1 MDELV
6 FYAASI
12 VAMLLVLIPHEFAH
26 ALVAYMNGDMTA
38 KLQGRLTLNPVKHL
52 SPVGFLLCV
61 LTGFGWA
68 KPVPIN
74 PANFKKYR
82 TGLFTTA
89 IAGVVTNYLI
99 AFIVYPIS
107 LLIGKYFWTDNS
119 TIQYLIDFFHWIFRL
134 TFIYGLSIVVF
145 NLLPFYPLDGFR
157 VIESITKETN
167 PLRKF
172 LQKYG
177 RYILIFLLVENYIC
191 NMLVQYTTLPYVQYF
206 NIFGYFQKFATN
218 IIGWPIKALWDW
230 IIL

>member
-1 MDELV
+1 MNELV
-6 FYAASI
+6 YYAASI
-12 VAMLLVLIPHEFAH
+12 VAMLFVLIPHEFAH
-26 ALVAYMNGDMTA
+26 AFIAYKNGDMTA
-38 KLQGRLTLNPVKHL
+38 KLQGRLTLNPAKHL
-52 SPVGFLLCV
+52 SPVGFILCA

-74 PANFKKYR
+74 SANFRKYR

-99 AFIVYPIS
+99 AFVVYPVS
-107 LLIGKYFWTDNS
+107 LLIDKYLWADGSSVF
-119 TIQYLIDFFHWIFRL
+119 YLIEFFYMIFYL
-134 TFIYGLSIVVF
+134 IFTYGLSIIVF

-167 PLRKF
+167 SLRRF

-177 RYILIFLLVENYIC
+177 RYILIFLIAESYIC
-191 NMLVQYTTLPYVQYF
+191 YLLIQYADVPYIQYF
-206 NIFGYFQKFATN
+206 DIFGYFRKFATN
-218 IIGWPIKALWDW
+218 IIGWPIRALWNR